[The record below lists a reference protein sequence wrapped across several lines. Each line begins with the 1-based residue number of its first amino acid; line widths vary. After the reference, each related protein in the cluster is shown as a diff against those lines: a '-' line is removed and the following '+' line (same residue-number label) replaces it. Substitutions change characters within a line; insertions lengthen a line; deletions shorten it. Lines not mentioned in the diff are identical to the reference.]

1 MREGMEQEEGEE
13 VRSRGGNHLSTIRK
27 STNASK
33 CAHKFQN
40 EKTDAADVADTASGW
55 AAAAATV
62 ADAASAVSNPVSRQ
76 GGRGWGAWL
85 STNCSCSA
93 LNRFT

>member
-1 MREGMEQEEGEE
+1 MKQGEGEE

-40 EKTDAADVADTASGW
+40 EKTDSQQTLHTASGW
-55 AAAAATV
+55 AAAATV
-62 ADAASAVSNPVSRQ
+62 ADAASTRIQ
-76 GGRGWGAWL
+76 FGRRKRLGGVAIHKL
-85 STNCSCSA
+85 LVFSFKS
-93 LNRFT
+93 FYVVF